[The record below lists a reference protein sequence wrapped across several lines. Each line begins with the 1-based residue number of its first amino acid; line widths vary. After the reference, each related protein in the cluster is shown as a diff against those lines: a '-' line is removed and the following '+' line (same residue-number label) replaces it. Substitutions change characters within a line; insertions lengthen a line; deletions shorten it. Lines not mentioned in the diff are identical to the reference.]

1 MVKKERLTFQN
12 DEPSKIAKFRKKYLK
27 KGFELI
33 DITQLCEFKLGR
45 SGWCNGIN
53 EPNDEIYHIQIH
65 YREEI
70 IANIGEDGMEVL
82 DDDKFVIF
90 GTNKWPADK
99 INDFIVFY
107 KSKLNK
113 SKAK

>member
-1 MVKKERLTFQN
+1 MVKEKRFSLEN
-12 DEPSKIAKFRKKYLK
+12 EEPSKIDKFRKKYLN

-45 SGWCNGIN
+45 SGSCNGIN

-65 YREEI
+65 YRAEP
-70 IANIGEDGMEVL
+70 IANVGEDGMEVI

-90 GTNKWPADK
+90 GTDKWKRDK

-107 KSKLNK
+107 KSKIDK
-113 SKAK
+113 KR